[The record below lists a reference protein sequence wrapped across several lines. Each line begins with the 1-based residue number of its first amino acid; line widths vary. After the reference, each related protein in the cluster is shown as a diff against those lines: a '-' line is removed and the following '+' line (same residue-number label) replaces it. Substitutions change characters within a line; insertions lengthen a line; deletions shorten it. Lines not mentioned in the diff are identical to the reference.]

1 MSATFKTLLS
11 AGVLLLASTG
21 AQAYQAETIYN
32 KKGEA
37 VFELRIFGTQD
48 ESYSRDDPL
57 NGPRS
62 VFDLDDNAQLKIR
75 GALSRW
81 AEILSLK
88 PGYVP
93 AIINVGTVGN
103 PDARAGT
110 TVTLDPDSAGS
121 LYLLLPQAALLNK
134 LDSDQLKLPL
144 AEVVVGTINFETA
157 ALRPSQLP
165 LSDQADYS
173 AVMFH
178 EIGHTLGMIGVAE
191 DEWGRGS
198 GTPYIRPFLTSWA
211 QGLRDDNGN
220 AARPGQAVLCSM
232 CNNAY
237 DPDAFD
243 LRKDQ
248 GYFTGQHVQEVMDGA
263 MPGIPVRILGY
274 VGQQPFGV
282 DTDYMGHS
290 ELRNS
295 LMSHQSYRNYT
306 NMMEAELASLQD
318 MGLQIDRRNF
328 YGYSVY
334 GDGLTLTSK
343 NGFFARN
350 SEGTAYLPGQY
361 NQATQGVGLH
371 IYGERNTLT
380 QAADLLSAGP
390 GGVGVRVDGSENTFI
405 IPESTR
411 IHAQGWYGRGLQF
424 SYGREHTIVQRG
436 EVRAEGEDGVAAL
449 FDFGNNVMGNF
460 EDGIEGG
467 EYRGSWLLNDRGT
480 LIPADSLPLALQGA
494 LIKDYHLAGLLSGN
508 KAAIQISKNAQVEN
522 INIMQGA
529 RIQGDILSDYSTRQS
544 NGELF
549 VTHVNFGQKADEQ
562 GRATLQADP
571 DFRLRYDGNIQ
582 GVDNLAVVIAGGESS
597 LNGQHQL
604 HGLRVD
610 AGATLSGN
618 SRYAI
623 NSEGKFSNHG
633 TLSPGNSFGQ
643 MTIQGDF
650 VQAPEGRILIEA
662 DTRQHDRIEVQGL
675 AQLAGELKLQL
686 QPDWYAD
693 GWSLSQNTVFQATQ
707 TQGGF
712 DLLTASLSSPSLSV
726 HANNGGWS
734 VSRQAAAYSPYAG
747 NPNAG
752 AVGRSLEQAST
763 DSQRPL
769 ASIYQALDF
778 SSADGSEI
786 GDALNQL
793 SAGAYGAQLAA
804 SVRREQLVSEQLRQR
819 PGLGKDGWQTFIQP
833 FGGRYHWQ
841 LSSNDVDHR
850 SQTYGVVFGAEHRA
864 AGSDWSLGAHAT
876 ANEQS
881 LNIDAPYQAK
891 STLTGL
897 GAGVHALYRAD
908 AREGWKGLAQVR
920 MGLEQGK
927 LNRRIAFSDY
937 QANPKSDW
945 TGYTFAVGVQTA
957 YNWPLGEAGSIG
969 PVLALDYLRYSR
981 PGLGEEGD
989 AGSRLQLDATRAHSL
1004 QASLGLA
1011 LTQAWELKEGRRL
1024 QAEVSASWEQ
1034 ALLGRKQ
1041 TQYAQFEASPQT
1053 GFDGRYARVDSHAL
1067 ALRAG
1072 LTLQSSER
1080 LRLGVSAGTRLLGN
1094 SRADISGNV
1103 SLNWAF

>member
-1 MSATFKTLLS
+1 MSAILKTLFS
-11 AGVLLLASTG
+11 AGVLLAAS
-21 AQAYQAETIYN
+21 ASAHAYQTEIIYN

-37 VFELRIFGTQD
+37 AFELRVFGPQD
-48 ESYSRDDPL
+48 GPYGNIGPSAFDVDE
-57 NGPRS
+57 NGRR
-62 VFDLDDNAQLKIR
+62 KIR
-75 GALSRW
+75 AALERW
-81 AEILSLK
+81 AEILILPPNYR
-88 PGYVP
+88 PGV
-93 AIINVGTVGN
+93 VHLGTFAAPGASASSD
-103 PDARAGT
+103 PWLMAG
-110 TVTLDPDSAGS
+110 DPVAVSM
-121 LYLLLPQAALLNK
+121 LQAALFNALSPEDY
-134 LDSDQLKLPL
+134 DSPH
-144 AEVVVGTINFETA
+144 GIINIGLMPFDTA
-157 ALRPSQLP
+157 PVNPSQLP
-165 LSDQADYS
+165 LTGQADYNG
-173 AVMFH
+173 VIFH
-178 EIGHTLGMIGVAE
+178 ELAHALGLGNVVA
-191 DEWGRGS
+191 DRNGPGT
-198 GTPYIRPFLTSWA
+198 GTPQFAPFLNRWA
-211 QGLRDDNGN
+211 AGLRDDNGN
-220 AARPGQAVLCSM
+220 PARPEQNILCTPCS
-232 CNNAY
+232 NPYEAQ
-237 DPDAFD
+237 AFD

-248 GYFTGQHVQEVMDGA
+248 GYFTGQHVQEVLGDA
-263 MPGIPVRILGY
+263 MPGVPVSILTFHDNPAAGI
-274 VGQQPFGV
+274 
-282 DTDYMGHS
+282 DTDYMSHS

-295 LMSHQSYRNYT
+295 LMSHQRYRNYT
-306 NMMEAELASLQD
+306 NFMEAEIAVMQD
-318 MGLQIDRRNF
+318 LGLQIDRRNF

-334 GDGLTLTSK
+334 GDDVTLVNQ

-350 SEGTAYLPGQY
+350 AEGTAYLPGQY
-361 NQATQGVGLH
+361 NTATQGLGLH
-371 IYGERNTLT
+371 IYGQRNTIT
-380 QAADLLSAGP
+380 QAADLLGAGP
-390 GGVGVRVDGSENTFI
+390 GGIGVRVDGSENTLI
-405 IPESTR
+405 IPASTR
-411 IHAQGWYGRGLQF
+411 IHAQGWVGRGLQF
-424 SYGREHTIVQRG
+424 SYGRNHTIVQQG
-436 EVRAEGEDGVAAL
+436 EVRAQGEDGVAAL
-449 FDFGNNVMGNF
+449 FDFGNNARGNQ
-460 EDGIEGG
+460 DG
-467 EYRGSWLLNDRGT
+467 YHGSWQWF
-480 LIPADSLPLALQGA
+480 SPLENKPLGYVPEILQGA
-494 LIKDYHLAGLLSGN
+494 LIKDYHLAGLLSGK
-508 KAAIQISKNAQVEN
+508 KAAIQISRNAQVEN

-562 GRATLQADP
+562 GRATLEADP

-582 GVDNLAVVIAGGESS
+582 GADNLAVVIAGGESS
-597 LNGQHQL
+597 LSGQHQL
-604 HGLRVD
+604 LGLRVD

-618 SRYAI
+618 SSYAI
-623 NSEGKFSNHG
+623 NPEGNFSNHG

-650 VQAPEGRILIEA
+650 VQAPEGRVLIEA
-662 DTRQHDRIEVQGL
+662 DTRQNDRIEVQGL

-707 TQGGF
+707 TQGSF
-712 DLLTASLSSPSLSV
+712 DLLTASLNSPSLSV
-726 HANNGGWS
+726 HVNNGGWS
-734 VSRQAAAYSPYAG
+734 VSRQAAAYSPYTA
-747 NPNAG
+747 NPNAA

-763 DSQRPL
+763 DNQRPL
-769 ASIYQALDF
+769 ASVYQALDF
-778 SSADGSEI
+778 SAADGSEI

-804 SVRREQLVSEQLRQR
+804 SLRREQLVSEQLRQR
-819 PGLGKDGWQTFIQP
+819 TGLGKDGWQTFIQP

-908 AREGWKGLAQVR
+908 AREGWQGLAQVR

-945 TGYTFAVGVQTA
+945 TGHTFSAGLQTA
-957 YNWPLGEAGSIG
+957 YSWPLGEAGSIG

-981 PGLGEEGD
+981 PGLREEGD
-989 AGSRLQLDATRAHSL
+989 AGSRLQLDSTRAHSL

-1011 LTQAWELKEGRRL
+1011 VSQVWELKQGRRL
-1024 QAEVSASWEQ
+1024 QAGVSASWEQ

-1103 SLNWAF
+1103 SLNWTF